1 MTFAPDEATLIWDST
16 SPRSGSTTVYDVLK
30 PVNPGVSGSV
40 AVCLA
45 SGVPGATIS
54 DLSLPTAG
62 SGFYYLIRGRNV
74 CGTGP
79 YGFRSDGSV
88 IFSTA
93 CPGGVLP

>member
-1 MTFAPDEATLIWDST
+1 
-16 SPRSGSTTVYDVLK
+16 
-30 PVNPGVSGSV
+30 VNPSVSGSV

-62 SGFYYLIRGRNV
+62 SAFYYLIRGRNV

-88 IFSTA
+88 IVSTA
-93 CPGGVLP
+93 CPGGGVP